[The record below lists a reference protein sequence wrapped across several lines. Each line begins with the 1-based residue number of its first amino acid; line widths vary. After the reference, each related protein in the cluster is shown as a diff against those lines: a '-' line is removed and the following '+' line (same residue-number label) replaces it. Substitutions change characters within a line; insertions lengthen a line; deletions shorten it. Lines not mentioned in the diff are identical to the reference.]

1 MDITKIVDLKK
12 KLFLRSALIPIDGLS
27 DLLDLNDTFSA
38 DEILEELFKKSLR
51 AFEYHYP
58 LVTEFRI
65 SRDQNYFFTTL

>member
-1 MDITKIVDLKK
+1 MDKTNIVDLKK

-51 AFEYHYP
+51 AFEYH
-58 LVTEFRI
+58 
-65 SRDQNYFFTTL
+65 

>member
-38 DEILEELFKKSLR
+38 DEILEELFKKSLH
-51 AFEYHYP
+51 FVFKFTKIYQ
-58 LVTEFRI
+58 
-65 SRDQNYFFTTL
+65 QNK

>member
-38 DEILEELFKKSLR
+38 DEILEELIKKSLR

-65 SRDQNYFFTTL
+65 SLSVSDRI